1 MLRSGLWL
9 SVFACGLAAVMVIA
23 GCGTSDDGTSDDG
36 TPDAPRAETA
46 PGVQMIPAPTGGPGV
61 GRPEAQTNCTRR
73 ASDARG
79 MQLALS
85 GASPGD
91 RICLTGDMNDT
102 RLEIGRSGTSEA
114 PIVILGGGTTRT
126 AGITVEADNVVVDGV
141 AARQPHAPGISIRG
155 TNITVRNSTSIS
167 PRGGDGDGIRFWGN
181 NIKILHNTISDTR
194 GRDEKHADCMQTF
207 ATTDKLGPS
216 NNVLIDGN
224 RCEKIDNI
232 CLIAE
237 GPDSK
242 AGDGTGEGN
251 SANFVVSNNYCE
263 SGAGQAFYFDDIEN
277 VTVTG
282 NEIVGELD
290 KAFAFTNDSFGARV
304 SRNKIDPAVGY
315 EVGMDDSSER
325 GYRGPRPGG
334 GP

>member
-1 MLRSGLWL
+1 
-9 SVFACGLAAVMVIA
+9 MVIA
-23 GCGTSDDGTSDDG
+23 GCGISDDDTSRG
-36 TPDAPRAETA
+36 VDAAKPA
-46 PGVQMIPAPTGGPGV
+46 PQVQVIPAPTGGPGV

-73 ASDARG
+73 ATDGSG

-91 RICLTGDMNDT
+91 RICLTGDMGAT
-102 RLEIGRSGTSEA
+102 RLEISRSGTSEA
-114 PIVILGGGTTRT
+114 PIIVLGGGTTAT
-126 AGITVEADNVVVDGV
+126 AGITIEADNIVVDGV
-141 AARQPHAPGISIRG
+141 AARQPRAPGISIRG

-194 GRDEKHADCMQTF
+194 GRDERHADCMQTF

-251 SANFVVSNNYCE
+251 SANFVVSNNYCDN
-263 SGAGQAFYFDDIEN
+263 GAGQAFYFDDIEN

-282 NEIVGELD
+282 NKIVGELD
-290 KAFAFTNDSFGARV
+290 KAFSFTNKSFGAKV
-304 SRNKIDPAVGY
+304 SRNTLGPDIGY
-315 EVGMDDSSER
+315 QVGMDDSSKR
-325 GYRGPRPGG
+325 GYQGPKPGG